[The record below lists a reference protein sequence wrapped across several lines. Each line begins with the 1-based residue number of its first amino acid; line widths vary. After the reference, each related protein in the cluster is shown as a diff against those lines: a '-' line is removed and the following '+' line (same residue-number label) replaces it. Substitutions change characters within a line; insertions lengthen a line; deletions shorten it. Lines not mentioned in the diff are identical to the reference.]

1 MPTIQDIPFSSIPH
15 QSALFLS
22 YLNFSPPALR
32 FYSNA
37 PTIESLER
45 IARADPAD
53 LRFPGAEITS
63 ILRRQNDAFGAD
75 AKTQHQ
81 IDELEKAGC
90 VAILTGQQVGLFAS
104 PLYTIYKAL
113 TTVHIAEEL
122 KKRGIRAVPIFW
134 LETEDHDLPEV
145 THRTLLDPH
154 GSIQTIDYRGTLF
167 KEAGMLPGSVGSL
180 RFPESVRE
188 VVHDFLSRFP
198 DSSWKGEIQ
207 HQLESTYKPGAT
219 FALSFAQLLSQILR
233 GSGLIL
239 FDPHDSEAKRL
250 TRAVIQKSL
259 RESDTLRAALLER
272 NQELESAGF
281 HSQVSILENST
292 VLFLFEDG
300 ARYALERRDSGF
312 ALKNG
317 SRIFSLDE
325 LLSLAEQTPEK
336 FSPNVLLRPL
346 IQDYLFPT
354 IAYVGGSSEVAYFA
368 QIEVLYRLF
377 GRPMPVIWP
386 RNSFTLIES
395 QIGAEMD
402 RLQITLQ
409 DCFHDRQS
417 LTEKVLRNS
426 GFSEAA
432 TNIEGLQRLLD
443 HGLTEIKP
451 ELQAVDPTLARA
463 LETARRKIF
472 HNVQRL
478 KSQVI
483 RLEATQNSAISNI
496 VDMLRNNCF
505 PNGALQER
513 ELGIQHFLVRY
524 GPSVLDDIR
533 ASLELGRF
541 SHRVLR
547 LGVKE

>member
-1 MPTIQDIPFSSIPH
+1 MPTVQDIPFNSIPH

-22 YLNFSPPALR
+22 YLNFSPSALR
-32 FYSNA
+32 FYSNT

-45 IARADPAD
+45 IARADAGH
-53 LRFPGAEITS
+53 LRFPRAEITS
-63 ILRRQNDAFGAD
+63 ILRRQNNAFGAD

-81 IDELEKAGC
+81 IDELEKTDC
-90 VAILTGQQVGLFAS
+90 VAILTGQQVGLFAN

-113 TTVHIAEEL
+113 TAVHIAEEL
-122 KKRGIRAVPIFW
+122 NKRGISAVPIFW
-134 LETEDHDLPEV
+134 METEDHDLPEV
-145 THRTLLDPH
+145 THRTLLDPN
-154 GSIQTIDYRGTLF
+154 GSIQTIDYRGALF
-167 KEAGMLPGSVGSL
+167 KEAGMPPGSVGSL
-180 RFPESVRE
+180 RFSSSIRE
-188 VVHDFLSRFP
+188 VVVDFLGRFP
-198 DSSWKGEIQ
+198 DSSWKGEMQ
-207 HQLESTYKPGAT
+207 HQLESTYMPGAT

-250 TRAVIQKSL
+250 TSAVIQKSL
-259 RESDTLRAALLER
+259 LASDTLRAALLER

-292 VLFLFEDG
+292 VLFFFEDG

-312 ALKNG
+312 ALKNSG
-317 SRIFSLDE
+317 RIFSLDE

-354 IAYVGGSSEVAYFA
+354 VAYVGGSSEVAYFA

-386 RNSFTLIES
+386 RDSFTLIES
-395 QIGAEMD
+395 KIGVEMD
-402 RLQITLQ
+402 RLQVSLQ

-417 LTEKVLRNS
+417 LIEKVLRNS
-426 GFSEAA
+426 GFSKAS
-432 TNIEGLQRLLD
+432 TNIEGLQKLLD
-443 HGLTEIKP
+443 QELTTIRP
-451 ELQAVDPTLARA
+451 ELEAVDPTLARA
-463 LETARRKIF
+463 LETARRKIL
-472 HNVQRL
+472 HNVQHL

-483 RLEATQNSAISNI
+483 RLEATQNSAVSKI
-496 VDMLRNNCF
+496 VDVLMNNCF

-513 ELGIQHFLVRY
+513 ELGIQHFWVRY

-547 LGVKE
+547 FENKG